1 MTNILHYI
9 QSNAFPLP
17 QILKIFCSLPAV
29 LEEDVAR
36 TIYTFPH
43 ASAGDPDGIRPQH
56 VIDITNSPAER
67 GKKELFQAL
76 TSFTN
81 NTLMRNVPPS
91 VRPVFFGASLIPL
104 QKEGGGV
111 QLIAIGQILH
121 HLVAKCVAVRMMN
134 YRGVNL
140 APLQLGCGVSLGCEV
155 ATHTT
160 RIYLQNMPQVHL
172 LLKLEFK
179 NSFNSLR
186 QDKMLES
193 VKKSVPELFSFV
205 GSAYEQPSVLYCGDC
220 PTNS

>member
-29 LEEDVAR
+29 SEGDVAR

-56 VIDITNSPAER
+56 MIDITNSPAER

-104 QKEGGGV
+104 QKEGGG
-111 QLIAIGQILH
+111 
-121 HLVAKCVAVRMMN
+121 
-134 YRGVNL
+134 
-140 APLQLGCGVSLGCEV
+140 
-155 ATHTT
+155 
-160 RIYLQNMPQVHL
+160 
-172 LLKLEFK
+172 
-179 NSFNSLR
+179 
-186 QDKMLES
+186 
-193 VKKSVPELFSFV
+193 
-205 GSAYEQPSVLYCGDC
+205 GSADCYWADSSPSGGKVCGSPYDELSRCQPCSFAAWMWSFSWL
-220 PTNS
+220 